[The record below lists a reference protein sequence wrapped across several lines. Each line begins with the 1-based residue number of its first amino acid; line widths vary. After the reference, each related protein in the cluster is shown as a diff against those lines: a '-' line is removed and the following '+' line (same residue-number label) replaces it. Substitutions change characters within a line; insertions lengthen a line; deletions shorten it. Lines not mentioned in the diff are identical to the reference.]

1 MKLIRFSFKSEAIWM
16 MLFSFG
22 PVVVGL
28 LIFLLA
34 LLLRWLD

>member
-16 MLFSFG
+16 MVFSFA
-22 PVVVGL
+22 PMVIGL

-34 LLLRWLD
+34 LLLRRLG